1 MNIFLKRVAALFL
14 EKQSNGISDFIF
26 VFPNRRA
33 GLFFRHYLSEL
44 ATTTFFAPT
53 IITIN
58 DCFQA
63 GSDLQRVDRT
73 ESLFRLYEHY
83 KKISGSD
90 ESFDTFVFWG
100 DMLLADFNEVD
111 RYLVDVHQ
119 LYINIKELNEIDQLF
134 DTLTPEQIEAIR
146 EFWKTFNPVNNQ
158 DFKATYMST
167 WKIMS
172 ELYEAFTSDLIESG
186 LATDG
191 MISRILVEKLKNG
204 QVIEEW
210 RDKKFV
216 FVGFNAL
223 NPCEKSLMSEL
234 NKRQQADFYW
244 DYDSAFLRD
253 PDNPASHYCLD
264 NLRNFPSR
272 LPLKPVPEDLQK
284 KHFQLV
290 SVPSTVGM
298 TKYVYELLNSSKLT
312 DNWMKT
318 AVILPDEK
326 LLLPMLSAFP
336 ECIEKINI
344 TMGYPLQHTPVAG
357 FVSLLFDMYRR
368 IRITSNKRYLY
379 HKSVSDVLNH
389 QLVSQLYVNDIAAIQ
404 KDMTI
409 NNRIYVDDE
418 IFAANQF
425 LFRLFSFPDS
435 VYEVLP
441 YLQSV
446 IDGLIVEWKSIS
458 TPETPYSIERDYM
471 LQYKM
476 TVNRLQTVIGK
487 DESRFQL
494 SIDTL
499 GRLLQQLINGE
510 SIPFLG
516 EPLDGLQVMGVLESR
531 GLDFE
536 RLIITSFSEGIIPAK
551 HSQNSFIP
559 NVLRRGFGLP
569 TFELADAIASYN
581 FYRLIQHAKE
591 LYFIFDSRTDG
602 LQSGEVSRFLN
613 QLKYLYGCKIEE
625 QQINFNLV
633 FAENKVIKVQKTL
646 PIQQKLARYY
656 ATDEKKK
663 YLSASSIKTYIDCPL
678 QFYLSKVEMLNEAD
692 EVQESIEDNV
702 FGSIFHKAMEHIY
715 YPYIGREITMP
726 ICDDLLRDEY
736 GIDLSIRKAFASE
749 FFKTGDALQPIEG
762 RNLMIATVLRKYILK
777 VLAYDKQSAP
787 FKILNTEFPCEMT
800 YPAKAGN
807 VNIKGIIDR
816 VDEKDGY
823 IRVLDYKTG
832 KDSLEFTEMCDLF
845 DKTKENRPRYVLQTF
860 LYGMLY
866 KQYSNN
872 KAITPGIIYLR
883 NLFKD
888 DFKVAVFDKKNKTE
902 VLNYENYEQEFIEN
916 LSSCID
922 EIFDPNIAFE
932 QTNNKKTCSFCNF
945 TDICNR

>member
-244 DYDSAFLRD
+244 DYDPAFLRD

-318 AVILPDEK
+318 AVI
-326 LLLPMLSAFP
+326 
-336 ECIEKINI
+336 NI
-344 TMGYPLQHTPVAG
+344 
-357 FVSLLFDMYRR
+357 
-368 IRITSNKRYLY
+368 
-379 HKSVSDVLNH
+379 
-389 QLVSQLYVNDIAAIQ
+389 
-404 KDMTI
+404 
-409 NNRIYVDDE
+409 
-418 IFAANQF
+418 
-425 LFRLFSFPDS
+425 
-435 VYEVLP
+435 
-441 YLQSV
+441 
-446 IDGLIVEWKSIS
+446 
-458 TPETPYSIERDYM
+458 
-471 LQYKM
+471 
-476 TVNRLQTVIGK
+476 
-487 DESRFQL
+487 
-494 SIDTL
+494 
-499 GRLLQQLINGE
+499 
-510 SIPFLG
+510 
-516 EPLDGLQVMGVLESR
+516 LQV
-531 GLDFE
+531 
-536 RLIITSFSEGIIPAK
+536 T
-551 HSQNSFIP
+551 
-559 NVLRRGFGLP
+559 
-569 TFELADAIASYN
+569 
-581 FYRLIQHAKE
+581 
-591 LYFIFDSRTDG
+591 
-602 LQSGEVSRFLN
+602 
-613 QLKYLYGCKIEE
+613 
-625 QQINFNLV
+625 
-633 FAENKVIKVQKTL
+633 
-646 PIQQKLARYY
+646 
-656 ATDEKKK
+656 
-663 YLSASSIKTYIDCPL
+663 
-678 QFYLSKVEMLNEAD
+678 
-692 EVQESIEDNV
+692 
-702 FGSIFHKAMEHIY
+702 
-715 YPYIGREITMP
+715 
-726 ICDDLLRDEY
+726 
-736 GIDLSIRKAFASE
+736 
-749 FFKTGDALQPIEG
+749 
-762 RNLMIATVLRKYILK
+762 
-777 VLAYDKQSAP
+777 
-787 FKILNTEFPCEMT
+787 
-800 YPAKAGN
+800 
-807 VNIKGIIDR
+807 
-816 VDEKDGY
+816 
-823 IRVLDYKTG
+823 
-832 KDSLEFTEMCDLF
+832 
-845 DKTKENRPRYVLQTF
+845 
-860 LYGMLY
+860 
-866 KQYSNN
+866 
-872 KAITPGIIYLR
+872 
-883 NLFKD
+883 
-888 DFKVAVFDKKNKTE
+888 
-902 VLNYENYEQEFIEN
+902 
-916 LSSCID
+916 
-922 EIFDPNIAFE
+922 
-932 QTNNKKTCSFCNF
+932 
-945 TDICNR
+945 